1 MSRRST
7 IARDDRRATRALE
20 TRPGRAATRRHGA
33 PRETTTSGEPLGHDT
48 EQRLERRLGHNFAD
62 VRVHDDAGADAL
74 ARELGALAL
83 TVGDDIFFRAGR
95 YEPATPA
102 GLHLLAHEAAHTVQ
116 QRGAHE
122 PEVAPGEARYDALET
137 QADQAAA
144 ALLGAAGGGAAP
156 AAAPSLSPSPG
167 APGVQLKPDEPGLFN
182 NPSIRNPWLQGGWDF
197 ATDDLLGGILDFG
210 SAATTA
216 GSTMNKGVGG
226 VGGVLSPLSFF
237 QGSLDVMDAIFGD
250 NSTGAAAEKGVL
262 GGLNMFSG
270 ATGLAGLTGALP
282 SVAGSTTMGGIGAMG
297 AGGIL
302 SAGGAVA
309 GAGLGGYALG
319 THLYNETTVGENAVD
334 SMGWIDRM
342 LTDEGEPSWMLQQVD
357 EIGEAWDEGDVLGVM
372 GNGLQIG
379 GAATLGA
386 IGGLAGGA
394 VDLGKQ
400 IGGGISDAASWVGG
414 GISDAAGGVADA
426 ASWVGGGI
434 SDLWDDLW

>member
-1 MSRRST
+1 M
-7 IARDDRRATRALE
+7 ATR
-20 TRPGRAATRRHGA
+20 
-33 PRETTTSGEPLGHDT
+33 GEPLARDT
-48 EQRLERRLGHNFAD
+48 AQRLGRSLAHDFAV
-62 VRVHDDAGADAL
+62 VRVHHDADADTL
-74 ARELGALAL
+74 AREHGALAL

-116 QRGAHE
+116 QRGA
-122 PEVAPGEARYDALET
+122 APGGASDAALEVE
-137 QADQAAA
+137 ADRAAA
-144 ALLGAAGGGAAP
+144 ATLLGDAGAGAST
-156 AAAPSLSPSPG
+156 AAPSLAPASA
-167 APGVQLKPDEPGLFN
+167 APGVQLKPDAPGLFN
-182 NPSIRNPWLQGGWDF
+182 NPSIQNPWLQGGWNF

-210 SAATTA
+210 SAA
-216 GSTMNKGVGG
+216 SKGGVGKVAGG
-226 VGGVLSPLSFF
+226 VGGVLSPLSYF
-237 QGSLDVMDAIFGD
+237 QGTLDVMDAVFGD
-250 NSTGAAAEKGVL
+250 NSTGEAVEKGVL

-270 ATGLAGLTGALP
+270 ATGLAGLAGALP

-386 IGGLAGGA
+386 LGGLAGGA

-400 IGGGISDAASWVGG
+400 VGG
-414 GISDAAGGVADA
+414 GIADA

-434 SDLWDDLW
+434 SDIAGGVGDALFGGPSIWEMMEQMQ